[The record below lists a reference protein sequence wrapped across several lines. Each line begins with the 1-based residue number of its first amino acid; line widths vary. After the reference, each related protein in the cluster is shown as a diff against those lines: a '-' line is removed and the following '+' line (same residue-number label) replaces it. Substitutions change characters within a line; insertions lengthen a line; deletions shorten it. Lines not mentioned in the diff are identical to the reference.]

1 MQPNWLPR
9 KLEITGL
16 SIEQNY
22 RDLHAIFMR
31 DLLDLNGI
39 TIDNKSVRID
49 LTKDKFYTE
58 YERGFLHFVT
68 RENGGQR
75 IIDFERAERLNWVL
89 PVLTHYL
96 EPEVSCFWHIGPK
109 DEALYLWLKDFDFL
123 VILKNQKSNR
133 YKDSRIIITSY
144 HVDSG
149 YRRILQKRL
158 DNSSRIITK

>member
-1 MQPNWLPR
+1 MQPDWLPK
-9 KLEITGL
+9 KLEIVGL
-16 SIEQNY
+16 SVEQNY
-22 RDLHAIFMR
+22 RDLHAIFIR
-31 DLLDLNGI
+31 DLLDLGGI
-39 TIDNKSVRID
+39 VIDNKSVRID

-68 RENGGQR
+68 RENGSQR

-96 EPEVSCFWHIGPK
+96 EPEVSSFWHIGPK

-133 YKDSRIIITSY
+133 YKDSRIMVTSY

-149 YRRILQKRL
+149 YRRVLQKRL